1 MNVIKL
7 RNQKIKRAQQ
17 NCPGIPYHEPAWVNC
32 NIKKVG
38 TETYCCV
45 PAHADHITVTEKS
58 KYQKINYITI
68 MDFCRSCRQ
77 CMGV

>member
-1 MNVIKL
+1 MNVMKI

-17 NCPGIPYHEPAWVNC
+17 NCPGIPYHDLAWVNC
-32 NIKKVG
+32 NIRKVS

-45 PAHADHITVTEKS
+45 LAHADHITVTEEP

-68 MDFCRSCRQ
+68 GAFCGSCGL
-77 CMGV
+77 CMG